1 MTVEELSA
9 IVADKTEEIS
19 RLQEELNTLKAE
31 HEATQNALSQS
42 RETNERLIRLI
53 PNNTPEQE
61 VESEEPEK
69 TQDELIREYLG
80 IGDKK

>member
-69 TQDELIREYLG
+69 TQDELIREY
-80 IGDKK
+80 I

>member
-61 VESEEPEK
+61 AESEEPEK